1 MNNSKNAV
9 AAALVALLCSSMP
22 VFGQAGQKPA
32 GQKPTPSTRKPATAK
47 PAPAKPAAVAQP
59 TPPPPPAPSDIRF
72 TSKYTTGDQITEG
85 TTYLRGA
92 RERYEFGD
100 MILLRLHDLKQTV
113 QISRAAN
120 AYLIAPDAAGD
131 ASAPAADPAKVS
143 GVVTM
148 ETSIA
153 DVGERKE
160 MFGLQAR
167 RVMTVIDRQPQ
178 AGACDQSKQRMET
191 DGWYIDAPKA
201 VAAQPPTPPK
211 TSAAACRDE
220 VKANVTGEAS
230 LLGFPI
236 AYTTTAPGPDGK
248 PVIVMQMEVKEFEV
262 TNLDASLFEIPAGMT
277 AVANGRDL
285 AKAISDANEAKLAA
299 RAQPGL
305 PRRSGEAAE
314 AGAPAARKTGVIRVG
329 VPELANKTTQN
340 VDTRALRTQLIAEV
354 AEQKMEAVPLAAAA
368 PDELHAYAKEL
379 GCDYLLV
386 ANITEL
392 KASKPGRIGRMI
404 KATAG
409 ETPRDVTEAKVTVQ
423 LVPVGGA
430 KPRYSTNT
438 SGNDGGIGFK
448 TGLRL
453 ARFAAMLYLQ
463 YASPL
468 GALNTMQMLNMG
480 GMGGFLNNPLLA
492 QLQGGGGMGGIGGG
506 FGGIDRT
513 AGAAMFIMDQAMAG
527 AGGDGSQDGP
537 SFDAS
542 LAEALQEGAKKVGEN
557 LKR

>member
-1 MNNSKNAV
+1 MNSTKHVV
-9 AAALVALLCSSMP
+9 AAALVALLCSSTHA
-22 VFGQAGQKPA
+22 FGQAGQKPT
-32 GQKPTPSTRKPATAK
+32 GQKPAPSTRKPATAK
-47 PAPAKPAAVAQP
+47 PAPGKPAPAAKP

-72 TSKYTTGDQITEG
+72 KSTYTTGDQVTEG
-85 TTYLRGA
+85 TTYLRGS
-92 RERYEFGD
+92 RERYELGD
-100 MILLRLHDLKQTV
+100 MILLRQHDLKQTV

-120 AYLIAPDAAGD
+120 TYLIVPDAA
-131 ASAPAADPAKVS
+131 AESAPAADTAKPS

-160 MFGLQAR
+160 VFGRQAR

-191 DGWYIDAPKA
+191 DGWYIDAPKV
-201 VAAQPPTPPK
+201 VAAQPPAPPR
-211 TSAAACRDE
+211 TSGAACRDE
-220 VKANVTGEAS
+220 VKTNVTGEGA
-230 LLGFPI
+230 LLGFPL
-236 AYTTTAPGPDGK
+236 AYTTTGPGPDGK
-248 PVIVMQMEVKEFEV
+248 PVVVMKMEVVEFEV
-262 TNLDASLFEIPAGMT
+262 TTLDASVFEIPPGLT
-277 AVANGRDL
+277 AVTNGREL

-299 RAQPGL
+299 RTQPGL
-305 PRRSGEAAE
+305 PRRSGEAAK
-314 AGAPAARKTGVIRVG
+314 AGVIRVA
-329 VPELANKTTQN
+329 VPEVSNKTTQN
-340 VDTRALRTQLIAEV
+340 VDTRALRTQLIAELG
-354 AEQKMEAVPLAAAA
+354 EQKIEAVPLAAA
-368 PDELHAYAKEL
+368 PQDELHAYAKEL
-379 GCDYLLV
+379 GCDYVLI

-409 ETPRDVTEAKVTVQ
+409 ETPRDVTEAKLTVQ

-430 KPRYSTNT
+430 KPRYSTNK

-453 ARFAAMLYLQ
+453 ARFAAMMYLR

-468 GALNTMQMLNMG
+468 GALNTMSMLNMG

-506 FGGIDRT
+506 FGGVDRT
-513 AGAAMFIMDQAMAG
+513 AGAAMYIMDAAMAG

>member
-1 MNNSKNAV
+1 MNKGKNAV
-9 AAALVALLCSSMP
+9 AAALVAVLCSSTLA
-22 VFGQAGQKPA
+22 FGQAGRKPA
-32 GQKPTPSTRKPATAK
+32 GQTPAPSTRKPATAK
-47 PAPAKPAAVAQP
+47 PAPAKPAPAVKPAP
-59 TPPPPPAPSDIRF
+59 APPAPSDIRF
-72 TSKYTTGDQITEG
+72 TSKYTTGDQVTEG
-85 TTYLRGA
+85 TTYLRGS
-92 RERYEFGD
+92 RERYELGD
-100 MILLRLHDLKQTV
+100 TILLRQHDLKQTV
-113 QISRAAN
+113 QISRAAST
-120 AYLIAPDAAGD
+120 YLITPDVADAPAPAPDAAK
-131 ASAPAADPAKVS
+131 PS

-160 MFGLQAR
+160 IFGRQAR

-191 DGWYIDAPKA
+191 DGWYIDAPKTL
-201 VAAQPPTPPK
+201 AAQPPAPAK
-211 TSAAACRDE
+211 VSAAACRDE
-220 VKANVTGEAS
+220 IRTNLTGEAT

-248 PVIVMQMEVKEFEV
+248 PVVVMQMEVTEFEV

-277 AVANGRDL
+277 AAANGREL
-285 AKAISDANEAKLAA
+285 ARAISDANEAKLAA
-299 RAQPGL
+299 RAPT
-305 PRRSGEAAE
+305 SGAPPARK
-314 AGAPAARKTGVIRVG
+314 AGAIRVG

-340 VDTRALRTQLIAEV
+340 VDTRALRTQLIAELT
-354 AEQKMEAVPLAAAA
+354 EQKMEAVPLAAAA

-386 ANITEL
+386 ASITEL

-409 ETPRDVTEAKVTVQ
+409 ETPRDVTEAKLTVQ
-423 LVPVGGA
+423 LVPAGGA
-430 KPRYSTNT
+430 KPKYSTNT

-492 QLQGGGGMGGIGGG
+492 QLQGGGGMGGMGGG

-527 AGGDGSQDGP
+527 AGGDGTQDGP

>member
-1 MNNSKNAV
+1 MNNSKNVV
-9 AAALVALLCSSMP
+9 ATALVALLCSSTL

-32 GQKPTPSTRKPATAK
+32 GQKPAPSTRKPATAK
-47 PAPAKPAAVAQP
+47 PAPAKPAPVAKP

-72 TSKYTTGDQITEG
+72 KSKYTTGDQITEG
-85 TTYLRGA
+85 ATYLRGS
-92 RERYEFGD
+92 RERYELGD
-100 MILLRLHDLKQTV
+100 MILLRQHDLKQTV

-120 AYLIAPDAAGD
+120 AYLIAPDAAAD
-131 ASAPAADPAKVS
+131 SSAPAADPAKAS

-201 VAAQPPTPPK
+201 LAAQPPVPAK

-220 VKANVTGEAS
+220 IKANMTGEAS

-248 PVIVMQMEVKEFEV
+248 PVIVMQMEVTEFEV
-262 TNLDASLFEIPAGMT
+262 TNLDASLFEIPSGMT

-299 RAQPGL
+299 RAPT
-305 PRRSGEAAE
+305 S
-314 AGAPAARKTGVIRVG
+314 GAPPPARKTGIIRVG

-340 VDTRALRTQLIAEV
+340 VDTRALRTQLIAEL

-409 ETPRDVTEAKVTVQ
+409 ETPRDVTEAKLTVQ

-492 QLQGGGGMGGIGGG
+492 QLQGGGGGMGGIGGG

-513 AGAAMFIMDQAMAG
+513 AGAAMFIMDQAMSG
-527 AGGDGSQDGP
+527 AGGDGAQDGP